1 MNDVSKCDVIIWH
14 LVSSYKPFFIG
25 LMFRIFRPSF
35 VGKEWWR
42 RENYGN
48 VVVLIAVVEGKQNK
62 IWWWWLWWRVNNGK
76 VLVVLVGGTVTISAL
91 KHTHQLRGMDS
102 TFRMRATISPQ
113 QRQLFRPRQGE
124 SKSTTLNFQLHRRQL
139 LAVGWELQ
147 NSSPTE
153 CVWRT
158 KNTLN
163 EFPAEIAGLPVKEHK
178 EKSSPGSSPI

>member
-14 LVSSYKPFFIG
+14 SVSSYKPFWLAWCFVFSGQVWLGNSGGGG
-25 LMFRIFRPSF
+25 LWKCGGVDSGGG
-35 VGKEWWR
+35 GKTKEM
-42 RENYGN
+42 
-48 VVVLIAVVEGKQNK
+48 
-62 IWWWWLWWRVNNGK
+62 WWWWLWWRVNNGK
-76 VLVVLVGGTVTISAL
+76 VVVVLIGGTMSISAL

-102 TFRMRATISPQ
+102 TLRMRATISPQ
-113 QRQLFRPRQGE
+113 QWQLFRPRQGE
-124 SKSTTLNFQLHRRQL
+124 SKSTTLNFQLHHRQV

-163 EFPAEIAGLPVKEHK
+163 KFPAEIDGLPVEGHK
-178 EKSSPGSSPI
+178 EKSFPVSSPI

>member
-35 VGKEWWR
+35 VGKEWWW

-48 VVVLIAVVEGKQNK
+48 VVV
-62 IWWWWLWWRVNNGK
+62 
-76 VLVVLVGGTVTISAL
+76 VLTGWTMSISAL
-91 KHTHQLRGMDS
+91 KQTHQLRGMDS
-102 TFRMRATISPQ
+102 TFRIRATISPQ

-124 SKSTTLNFQLHRRQL
+124 SRSTTLNFQLHRRQL

-158 KNTLN
+158 AQSAQWGVNSG
-163 EFPAEIAGLPVKEHK
+163 IGM
-178 EKSSPGSSPI
+178 I

>member
-1 MNDVSKCDVIIWH
+1 M
-14 LVSSYKPFFIG
+14 VSSYKPFFIG

-35 VGKEWWR
+35 VGKEWWW

-48 VVVLIAVVEGKQNK
+48 VVVLDSGGGGKAKQNLVVVVVVKGKQWK
-62 IWWWWLWWRVNNGK
+62 GGGG
-76 VLVVLVGGTVTISAL
+76 VGRGNSDNFSTEAHAPTPWYGQYLTHVRNHITPAVAAVSSSPRREQ
-91 KHTHQLRGMDS
+91 KHYFKR
-102 TFRMRATISPQ
+102 
-113 QRQLFRPRQGE
+113 
-124 SKSTTLNFQLHRRQL
+124 QLHRRQV

-163 EFPAEIAGLPVKEHK
+163 KFPAKIDGLPVEGHK
-178 EKSSPGSSPI
+178 EKSFPGSSPI